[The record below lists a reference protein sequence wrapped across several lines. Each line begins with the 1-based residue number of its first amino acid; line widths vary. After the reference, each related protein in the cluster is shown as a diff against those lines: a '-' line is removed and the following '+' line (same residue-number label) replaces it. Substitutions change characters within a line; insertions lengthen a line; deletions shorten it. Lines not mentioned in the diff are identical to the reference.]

1 MASIRVH
8 FILYVADQARST
20 AFYEALLGMPP
31 SLNVPGM
38 TEFELGNDVVLG
50 VMPETGIGRLL
61 GVAVAA
67 PVAEADAVR
76 GEIYLV
82 VEDPADYH
90 ARALSLGAR
99 ELSALVPRDWGHDV
113 AYSADPDGYVLAF
126 ARVSGAQPK

>member
-20 AFYEALLGMPP
+20 IFYETLLGIPP

-50 VMPETGIGRLL
+50 VMPERAIGRLL
-61 GVAVAA
+61 GVAVAD
-67 PVAEADAVR
+67 PNIGADVIR

-82 VEDPADYH
+82 VEDPANYH

-99 ELSALVPRDWGHDV
+99 ELSVLLRRDWGHDV
-113 AYSADPDGYVLAF
+113 AYSVDPDGYVLAF
-126 ARVSGAQPK
+126 ACVSDAQPN